1 MTKTMAPTIA
11 GIQPVIL
18 KLDIIPAANLKTMA
32 LTTNVKRPKVKIF
45 IGNVNN
51 KSIGRSIAFNN
62 PMTRLAISAALKS
75 LISNPF
81 TNFDVI
87 SKATADKIQTRRI

>member
-1 MTKTMAPTIA
+1 MTKTKAPMMAVIHPL
-11 GIQPVIL
+11 IL
-18 KLDIIPAANLKTMA
+18 KLDIIPAANLKTIA
-32 LTTNVKRPKVKIF
+32 FTTNVKRPKVKIF

-62 PMTRLAISAALKS
+62 PIIRLAIKADLKS

-81 TNFDVI
+81 TNLDVT
-87 SKATADKIQTRRI
+87 SKATADKTQTRRI